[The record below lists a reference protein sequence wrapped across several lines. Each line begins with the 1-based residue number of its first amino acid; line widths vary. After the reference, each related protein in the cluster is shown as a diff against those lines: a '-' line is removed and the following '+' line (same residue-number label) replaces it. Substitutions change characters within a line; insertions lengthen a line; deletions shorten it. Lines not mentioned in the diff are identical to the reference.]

1 VTEVKDSRCRG
12 RILVMDDEQGIRE
25 ILREILV
32 HLGYQ
37 VETAAD
43 GQSACT
49 LYLDAFHRD
58 QRFDAVIIDLTIN
71 GGMGG
76 EEALRELK
84 KIDPSVKAIVSSG
97 HSGNPVMTDPRSHG
111 FVGVMPKPY
120 RMRDM
125 DRILNQ
131 VVSDL

>member
-1 VTEVKDSRCRG
+1 MTEVKDSRCRG

-84 KIDPSVKAIVSSG
+84 KIDPSVRAIVSSG
-97 HSGNPVMTDPRSHG
+97 HSGNPVMEDPRSHG
-111 FVGVMPKPY
+111 FAGVMPKPY
-120 RMRDM
+120 RINDM

-131 VVSDL
+131 VLSDH